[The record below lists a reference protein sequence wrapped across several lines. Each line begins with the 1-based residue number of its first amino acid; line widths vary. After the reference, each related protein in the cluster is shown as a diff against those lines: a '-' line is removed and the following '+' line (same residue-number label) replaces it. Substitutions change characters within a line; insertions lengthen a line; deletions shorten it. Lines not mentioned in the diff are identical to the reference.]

1 MGLTPGWGGREPGFG
16 DEHERGEASGL
27 ASVGLPI
34 LGASQRGIRGSVLRG
49 VFLRRLRDEVYRLRR
64 SQPSAQPGALGRLS
78 VWRHDVSARRGSA
91 TMARAAKNGYCL
103 FKQEPDCYN
112 YSALQRDGGTVWD
125 GVSNALA
132 QKNLRQVRVG
142 DRVFFYH
149 TGKEKAVVGEMVVT
163 AGPRP
168 ASDDESLVVVEVAPV
183 RSLAPVVLKIIK
195 EDPQLTNWDLVRL
208 PRLSVVPVT
217 PEQWRR
223 VIELSKQSGPGS

>member
-1 MGLTPGWGGREPGFG
+1 
-16 DEHERGEASGL
+16 
-27 ASVGLPI
+27 
-34 LGASQRGIRGSVLRG
+34 
-49 VFLRRLRDEVYRLRR
+49 
-64 SQPSAQPGALGRLS
+64 
-78 VWRHDVSARRGSA
+78 
-91 TMARAAKNGYCL
+91 MARAAKTGYWL

-183 RSLAPVVLKIIK
+183 RSLAPVVLNTIK
-195 EDPQLTNWDLVRL
+195 EDPLLTNWD
-208 PRLSVVPVT
+208 
-217 PEQWRR
+217 
-223 VIELSKQSGPGS
+223 